1 MLALLKLLVALAVYG
16 TAIEPRFVVT
26 DDEVAAIPNLPPAW
40 ELSQLAVISD
50 MHVGMWWANRDA
62 IGRAVHDIVAIHPA
76 ALLILGDFVY
86 NADSSAGSQM
96 VEVASLLKPILDAG
110 IPVFAVLGNHDY
122 SLMNE
127 HSDEHPYV
135 ADQVRDAATRAGIHM
150 LDNASVGLRRGSD
163 TASGVLY
170 LAGVGERWAKNDD
183 VSAALSQVPAGAPR
197 ILFMHDPDTYAK
209 IPAGAAPLAIAGHT
223 HAMQFDVPWLS
234 DWLWRHYFSD
244 TGSGLQ
250 GWVSNY
256 GAAGNHLYINRG
268 LGFSIVPARINAV
281 PQLTVFHLV
290 RDTTAVQVK

>member
-1 MLALLKLLVALAVYG
+1 MLAVLKLFVALAVYG

-26 DDEVAAIPNLPPAW
+26 DDEVAPIPNLPPTW

-50 MHVGMWWANRDA
+50 LHVGMWWANRDA
-62 IGRAVHDIVAIHPA
+62 VRRAVNDIVAIHPA

-86 NADSSAGSQM
+86 KADGSAESQM
-96 VEVASLLKPILDAG
+96 AEVASLLKPVLDAR
-110 IPVFAVLGNHDY
+110 IPIFAVLGNHDY

-127 HSDEHPYV
+127 HSDDHPYV

-150 LDNASVGLRRGSD
+150 LDNTSVGLAAAGADS
-163 TASGVLY
+163 TSGLLY
-170 LAGVGERWAKNDD
+170 LAGVGERWAQNDD
-183 VSAALSQVPAGAPR
+183 VTAALSRVPPGAPR

-223 HAMQFDVPWLS
+223 HAMQFDVPWVS

-244 TGSGLQ
+244 MGSGLQ

-256 GAAGNHLYINRG
+256 GAPGNHLYINRG
-268 LGFSIVPARINAV
+268 IGFSILPARINAV

-290 RDTTAVQVK
+290 RDTTFRAP